1 VKKHPITINILYLL
15 LVYSSI
21 IIACSKTT
29 DNQNNARTYRLGFQV
44 SAPKQDFNMAFQ
56 AMNMWIPI
64 SDAAIIS
71 AELPWDSLYAGV
83 NEVQFVL
90 HNYKTLVDYYRS
102 KQLKLWIYMDP
113 ENGMNRYSNSDKLV
127 AIGKSITQA
136 TVQQKYVRFLYVMDS
151 ILQPEHIGFAM
162 ETNLIRGLAPD
173 SIYQGVRTVAN
184 SCATQIRALDKKVI
198 MGISIQADYAWG
210 KASNG
215 AYIGIAKDLADFPF
229 VQEIGISS
237 YPYFFLN
244 SPTELPDNYYS
255 KIIEGTSLK
264 AFVSEGGWSSRV
276 VPNSMPTSLQI
287 QSDYIARQNVL
298 LNNAHATALFQLT
311 FTDIDLSGLPVGT
324 PANINQFAYIGLVD
338 SLLSAKPALK
348 SWSDL
353 FGKNYVGE

>member
-1 VKKHPITINILYLL
+1 MM
-15 LVYSSI
+15 
-21 IIACSKTT
+21 ACTKTT
-29 DNQNNARTYRLGFQV
+29 DISNNTRTYRLGFQV
-44 SAPKQDFNMAFQ
+44 SAPKADLNMALQ
-56 AMNMWIPI
+56 ALNKWTPI

-71 AELPWDSLYAGV
+71 AELPWDSLFVGV
-83 NEVQFVL
+83 TEVDYVI

-127 AIGKSITQA
+127 AIGKSISQVA
-136 TVQQKYVRFLYVMDS
+136 VQQKYIRFLYVMDS

-184 SCATQIRALDKKVI
+184 SCATKIRAFDKKVI

-215 AYIGIAKDLADFPF
+215 VYIGIAKDLTDFPF

-244 SPTELPDNYYS
+244 SPTELPVNYYS
-255 KIIEGTSLK
+255 KIIEGTNLK
-264 AFVSEGGWSSRV
+264 AFVSEGGWSSRT
-276 VPNSMPTSLQI
+276 VPNSMPTTPQL
-287 QSDYIARQNVL
+287 QSDYIARQNTL
-298 LNNAHATALFQLT
+298 LNNANATALFQLT
-311 FTDIDLSGLPVGT
+311 FTDIDLTGLPAGT
-324 PANINQFAYIGLVD
+324 PANINQFAYIGMVD
-338 SLLSAKPALK
+338 SVLSAKPALK
-348 SWSDL
+348 SWSNL
-353 FGKNYVGE
+353 YAKQYVGE